1 MDLKGFKCCCT
12 HHNHSDIRIIFRKL
26 RYIAKQNNFLKVYNF
41 EGMTFVQFLNILTS
55 TKNSFYNLFHS
66 FSEKINKTYEKLQ
79 NFNYYFEDH
88 NTLNDLH
95 LTSQVLLV
103 FAQRCKNVYSCKN
116 RIEKKIDTDEDGNE
130 IDNEDKKPAKN
141 LTVGIDGGEISK
153 LHIRCSTICYF
164 NDIIKNILNEKIFFK
179 IMERKF
185 DFKSRN
191 IWQLKYYLTSIFCNF
206 YVAKDFS
213 RYPNFKIRDIS
224 LLSPL
229 QRYILITNIKVLI

>member
-1 MDLKGFKCCCT
+1 MNAVCICGYRCHALFSESGQEDKQYKKNCTFGELAGINDLNFCYQSLNDSNTKICLICFNICYNCDANFIKKPLMDLKGFKCCCT

-130 IDNEDKKPAKN
+130 ID
-141 LTVGIDGGEISK
+141 K
-153 LHIRCSTICYF
+153 L
-164 NDIIKNILNEKIFFK
+164 KI
-179 IMERKF
+179 
-185 DFKSRN
+185 
-191 IWQLKYYLTSIFCNF
+191 
-206 YVAKDFS
+206 
-213 RYPNFKIRDIS
+213 
-224 LLSPL
+224 
-229 QRYILITNIKVLI
+229 